1 MRRLSSIIVFL
12 GKGRKR
18 PSSGEGPPAELRRG
32 VFSALFSKGGRI
44 GGATSKLLFV
54 YHNLS
59 IFASVVTETPCKK
72 PPQVVNLS
80 SRKKRFR
87 RCGPEK
93 LPDDRN
99 SLEEVFSI
107 VSADRPAE
115 IFNKHVFSQAAM
127 AERLPREVFERL
139 RAAVEGREKLDINVA
154 GIVAMAMKEW
164 AVSLGATHYT
174 HWFQPRTELTAEKH
188 MAFLN
193 VNEAGMPLEFFSGG
207 ELIQSEPDASSLPSG
222 GMRTVFEARGYTGW
236 DPSSPAFV
244 VHNQGGG
251 TLCIPSVFC
260 SYDGTPLDMKTPL
273 LKAIGVLED
282 RALRMLRLF
291 GNRGVR
297 GVHATVGGEQEF
309 FLVDEALA
317 SRRPDLL
324 FCGRSVMGCPPPKGQ
339 RMEDHYFGSIHPRVL
354 DFMEDAQH
362 ALARLGVAVRTRHN
376 EAAPGQFEFAP
387 HFAEANLSADQNQIM
402 METLRTVAR
411 RHGFRLLLHEKP
423 FAGLNGSGKHINI
436 SLQDSEGRNLLKPAG
451 GNERR
456 GLQFL
461 AFLTALLRGMKD
473 HGGLLRACVAGPGN
487 VHRLGGHEAPPA
499 IMSVFLG
506 NALTR
511 LLDDIEEGIPS
522 TIAPRGDLDL
532 GLFRLPALRT
542 ENTDRNR
549 TAPVAFTGN
558 KFEFRAPGA
567 SQSMSG
573 PMTVL
578 FALWARGMEVVMASM
593 QQSLDQGKDINE
605 AALDAV
611 RDVSRESR
619 AVRFEGNCYAP
630 EWAEEARRRGLPVA
644 HSTPEALALYTT
656 PENRELLCSL
666 GIMTDREIFAYH
678 DIRLHQFVTT
688 ADIEMDLLAS
698 MTREG
703 VLPAL
708 SRQIALEGQSLGALP
723 AAFAGG
729 ACGAA
734 LERLGR
740 IKEVLLEKLDALE
753 TLREELEND
762 QPEEQAY
769 RITDEAFP
777 LMGEIRSWCDEAER
791 VVAADLWPYPRY
803 LELLHLA

>member
-1 MRRLSSIIVFL
+1 
-12 GKGRKR
+12 
-18 PSSGEGPPAELRRG
+18 
-32 VFSALFSKGGRI
+32 
-44 GGATSKLLFV
+44 
-54 YHNLS
+54 
-59 IFASVVTETPCKK
+59 
-72 PPQVVNLS
+72 
-80 SRKKRFR
+80 
-87 RCGPEK
+87 
-93 LPDDRN
+93 
-99 SLEEVFSI
+99 
-107 VSADRPAE
+107 
-115 IFNKHVFSQAAM
+115 M

-297 GVHATVGGEQEF
+297 WVHATVGGEQEF

-317 SRRPDLL
+317 ARRPDLL
-324 FCGRSVMGCPPPKGQ
+324 FCGRTVLGCPPPKGQ
-339 RMEDHYFGSIHPRVL
+339 RMEDHYSGSIHPRVL
-354 DFMEDAQH
+354 NFMEDAQH

-387 HFAEANLSADQNQIM
+387 HFAEANLAADQNQIM
-402 METLRTVAR
+402 METLRIVAR

-423 FAGLNGSGKHINI
+423 FAALNGSGKHTNF

-461 AFLTALLRGMKD
+461 AFLTSLLWGVAD
-473 HGGLLRACVAGPGN
+473 HGGLLRASVAGPGN
-487 VHRLGGHEAPPA
+487 LYRLGGHEAPPA
-499 IMSVFLG
+499 IISAFLG
-506 NALTR
+506 NVLTQ
-511 LLDDIEEGIPS
+511 LLEDIEEGVPGD
-522 TIAPRGDLDL
+522 IAPRSDLDL

-549 TAPVAFTGN
+549 TAPLAFTGN
-558 KFEFRAPGA
+558 KFEFRAPGS

-573 PMTVL
+573 PLTVL
-578 FALWARGMEVVMASM
+578 FAAWARGIERVTAAL
-593 QQSLDQGKDINE
+593 QEGLDRGVELNE
-605 AALDAV
+605 AALEAV
-611 RDVSRESR
+611 RTAAQESR
-619 AVRFEGNCYAP
+619 CIRFEGNCYTP
-630 EWAEEARRRGLPVA
+630 EWTEEARRRGLPVA
-644 HSTPEALALYTT
+644 QSTPEALALYTA
-656 PENRELLCSL
+656 PEHRELLCSL

-688 ADIEMDLLAS
+688 ADIEMDILGA
-698 MTREG
+698 MVREG

-708 SRQIALEGQSLGALP
+708 SRQIALEGKSLAALP
-723 AAFAGG
+723 ESFSGG
-729 ACGAA
+729 PCGNV
-734 LERLGR
+734 LMRLGKL
-740 IKEVLLEKLDALE
+740 KETILDRLDALE
-753 TLREELEND
+753 TLREALEQDN
-762 QPEEQAY
+762 PAEQAF
-769 RITDEAFP
+769 RITEEALP
-777 LMGEIRSWCDEAER
+777 LMEELRSWCDEAER
-791 VVAADLWPYPRY
+791 SVAADLWPYPRY
-803 LELLHLA
+803 RELLHLA